1 MYLSYL
7 IPPEYVFQLDPV
19 WEFPRELLELCDV
32 LGEGAF
38 GKVLR
43 GLAHCS
49 QIESGRLVAN
59 KEAVETGEATIVAVK
74 MLKEGHTDSDMIDL
88 VQEMEMMKMVMSP
101 TSCLCCRYDCCSI
114 VRLGPTRILST
125 CWGCALNHRDD
136 HSTSSL
142 SSRRSGISGIISGRG
157 ERRNKRNILIY
168 NIHLLIGLLF
178 SRRPSSI
185 QYPTRRAVSETTTG
199 TSGQLQPISLKDM
212 LSFAWQVR
220 MVLAKC

>member
-1 MYLSYL
+1 MYLSYT
-7 IPPEYVFQLDPV
+7 IPSEYVFQLDPV
-19 WEFPRELLELCDV
+19 WEFPRELLELSDV

-101 TSCLCCRYDCCSI
+101 
-114 VRLGPTRILST
+114 
-125 CWGCALNHRDD
+125 NK
-136 HSTSSL
+136 SSL
-142 SSRRSGISGIISGRG
+142 LPIR
-157 ERRNKRNILIY
+157 
-168 NIHLLIGLLF
+168 LLF
-178 SRRPSSI
+178 HCQVGTHPNIINLLGVCTQPQGRPLYVIVEFAPFGNLRDYLRSR
-185 QYPTRRAVSETTTG
+185 
-199 TSGQLQPISLKDM
+199 
-212 LSFAWQVR
+212 
-220 MVLAKC
+220 